1 MTDIQTRH
9 IAVLAGDGIGPEVMA
24 EAIKALDAAQEK
36 FNFSLR
42 YTEAD
47 VGGIAID
54 NHGHALPQSTLDIC
68 SASDAILFGSVGGP
82 KWESLPPEQQPERAA
97 LLPLRKEYDLF
108 CNLRPAR
115 VFKSLAAACPLRPDI
130 VGEGFDVLVVRE
142 LTSGIYFG
150 QPKGR
155 EGEGADEKAWDTM
168 VYKRSEIERI
178 ARMAFEAARVRGNRV
193 TSVDKANVL
202 TTMVLWRE
210 VVNEVAK
217 EYPDVELNHIY
228 VDNATMQLVR
238 WPQQFDVMLCGNM
251 FGDIISDEAAM
262 LTGSMG
268 MLASASL
275 NSDKFGLFEPAGG
288 SAPDIAGQGI
298 ANPIAQI
305 LSGAMM
311 LRYSLDLAEPA
322 TAIETAVARVL
333 EKGIMTAD
341 IATPDVQPVNTAA
354 MGDAIVAELRAG

>member
-1 MTDIQTRH
+1 MKK
-9 IAVLAGDGIGPEVMA
+9 IAVLPGDGIGPEVMA
-24 EAIKALDAAQEK
+24 EAIKVLDAAQQK
-36 FNFSLR
+36 FGFSLE
-42 YTEAD
+42 YSHAD

-54 NHGHALPQSTLDIC
+54 NHGHALPESTVQVC
-68 SASDAILFGSVGGP
+68 EQSDAVLFGSVGGP
-82 KWESLPPEQQPERAA
+82 KWESLPPDQQPERAA
-97 LLPLRKEYDLF
+97 LLPLRKHFDLF
-108 CNLRPAR
+108 CNLRPAK

-130 VGEGFDVLVVRE
+130 VGDGFDVLVVRE

-155 EGEGADEKAWDTM
+155 DGEGPGEKAWDTM

-178 ARMAFEAARVRGNRV
+178 TRMAFEAARVRGSKV

-210 VVNEVAK
+210 VVTEIAQ
-217 EYPDVELNHIY
+217 EYPDVELGHIY

-238 WPQQFDVMLCGNM
+238 DPHQFDVMLCGNM

-275 NSDKFGLFEPAGG
+275 NADKFGLFEPAGG

-305 LSGAMM
+305 LSAAMM
-311 LRYSLDLAEPA
+311 LRYSLGYEEAAD
-322 TAIETAVARVL
+322 AIEQAVSKAL
-333 EKGIMTAD
+333 ENNVMTAD
-341 IATPDVQPVNTAA
+341 IAVDSSKAVSTAA
-354 MGDAIVAELRAG
+354 MGDAIVAVL